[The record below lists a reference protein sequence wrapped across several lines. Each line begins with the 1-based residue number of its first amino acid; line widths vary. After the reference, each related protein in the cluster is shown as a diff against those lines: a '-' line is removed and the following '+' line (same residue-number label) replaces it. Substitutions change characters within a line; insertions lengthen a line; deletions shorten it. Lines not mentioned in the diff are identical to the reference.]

1 MSLIQ
6 WIDHS
11 GPGKLGVMAKPGR
24 QDQLEDDLRE
34 AQVDGMDE
42 LICLMTPD
50 EMDGSEREVA
60 EKVGIKFRSFPIPDH
75 GTPTADV
82 GTMDFLDA
90 RLHELKQG
98 KGVVFH
104 CNSGRGR
111 TTLMAASLLV
121 MQGMD
126 PDDAIQ
132 HVRGR
137 RLVPVPDSKEQTE
150 WVRQL
155 ARNLGHLVKADQP
168 TEARPA
174 GYLKYAIAAG
184 AAVLA
189 AVGIWQWRKRA
200 G

>member
-6 WIDHS
+6 WIDHE

-24 QDQLEDDLRE
+24 QNGVDDDLRAAKE
-34 AQVDGMDE
+34 EGVDE

-50 EMDGSEREVA
+50 EMEGSEREAA
-60 EKVGIKFRSFPIPDH
+60 ERAGLRFRSFPIPDH
-75 GTPTADV
+75 GTPQADS

-90 RLHELKQG
+90 RLEDLNQG

-121 MQGMD
+121 MQGME
-126 PDDAIQ
+126 PDEAIQ

-137 RLVPVPDSKEQTE
+137 RLIPVPDDKEQTE

-155 ARNLGHLVKADQP
+155 ARNMGHFVKADEP
-168 TEARPA
+168 KKEGPNYLAFALAA
-174 GYLKYAIAAG
+174 GTAAIAAI
-184 AAVLA
+184 
-189 AVGIWQWRKRA
+189 GIWQWRRRSN
-200 G
+200 